1 MTERNQA
8 GYAATEIN
16 VRQAKRGEG
25 PPNIRL
31 QNVIYFIK
39 RRIDVFN
46 DQGWYALPSNSAL
59 SIIHCDL
66 DAFFAS
72 VEQRDDP
79 SLRGKPVIVG
89 GSPEDRGVVSTC
101 SYEARAYGVRS
112 AMPTARAYRLCPQGI
127 FLPVNMKKYLAA
139 SNQVFEIMAAYTPL
153 IEPLSIDEA
162 FLDITGCTRLFGS
175 AENIGRSIKE
185 RVFKEVGLNISIGIS
200 CNKYLAKLA
209 TELGKPNGLKIIRE
223 EEAVRVL
230 APLPV
235 SNLWGVGPRTRQAFE
250 KLGILTIGDLQR
262 VSIESLEK
270 LMGPSAR
277 EYWELAHG
285 IDNRR
290 VEPEHEAK
298 SIGRETTFSSD
309 VGDELFLDGILLAFA
324 QIIGR
329 RLRKAELVAQTVTL
343 KLRYPDFRTLTRSK
357 TIPAPSDADKT
368 IYQTGSAL
376 FTELR
381 KHNASRVRLIG
392 LSVSKLQNRSDVRQ
406 NTLFQS
412 GGITEP
418 VDKVLDSIKDRFGE
432 KVITRAETLLIDNED

>member
-1 MTERNQA
+1 
-8 GYAATEIN
+8 
-16 VRQAKRGEG
+16 
-25 PPNIRL
+25 
-31 QNVIYFIK
+31 
-39 RRIDVFN
+39 
-46 DQGWYALPSNSAL
+46 
-59 SIIHCDL
+59 
-66 DAFFAS
+66 
-72 VEQRDDP
+72 
-79 SLRGKPVIVG
+79 
-89 GSPEDRGVVSTC
+89 
-101 SYEARAYGVRS
+101 
-112 AMPTARAYRLCPQGI
+112 
-127 FLPVNMKKYLAA
+127 
-139 SNQVFEIMAAYTPL
+139 
-153 IEPLSIDEA
+153 
-162 FLDITGCTRLFGS
+162 
-175 AENIGRSIKE
+175 
-185 RVFKEVGLNISIGIS
+185 
-200 CNKYLAKLA
+200 
-209 TELGKPNGLKIIRE
+209 
-223 EEAVRVL
+223 
-230 APLPV
+230 
-235 SNLWGVGPRTRQAFE
+235 
-250 KLGILTIGDLQR
+250 
-262 VSIESLEK
+262 
-270 LMGPSAR
+270 MGPSAR

-381 KHNASRVRLIG
+381 THNASRVRLIG

-412 GGITEP
+412 GDITEP

-432 KVITRAETLLIDNED
+432 KIITRAETLLIDNEE